1 VADAAVALPLIAR
14 SLVAVVACLAAAS
27 VAADAWQGD
36 QGAGSLQFVATQA
49 GAKFTGSFRTFTVRF
64 DFDPAHP
71 AGGSLDVT
79 VDLNSADTADAERD
93 GILKGADFFWT
104 NRHPQASFHSS
115 RFRREGAH
123 WRADGELTLRGS
135 VRPVTVLFTL
145 DGKPPRL
152 GMKGTATLRRLEFGV
167 GQGEWSTTEWIGDEV
182 EVRFDLE
189 LTPADAV
196 P

>member
-1 VADAAVALPLIAR
+1 MALPLIAG
-14 SLVAVVACLAAAS
+14 SFVAVVACLAAATA
-27 VAADAWQGD
+27 AADTWQGD
-36 QGAGSLQFVATQA
+36 QDAGSLQFVATQA
-49 GAKFTGSFRTFTVRF
+49 GAKFTGGFRTFTVRF
-64 DFDPAHP
+64 VFDPAKP

-79 VDLNSADTADAERD
+79 VDLESADTSDAERD

-104 NRHPQASFHSS
+104 DRHPQSRFHAI
-115 RFRREGAH
+115 RFRREGGG

-135 VRPVTVLFTL
+135 ARPVTVLFTL
-145 DGKPPRL
+145 DGQSPQL

-167 GQGEWSTTEWIGDEV
+167 GQGEWATTEWIGDEV

-189 LTPADAV
+189 LTPADAA